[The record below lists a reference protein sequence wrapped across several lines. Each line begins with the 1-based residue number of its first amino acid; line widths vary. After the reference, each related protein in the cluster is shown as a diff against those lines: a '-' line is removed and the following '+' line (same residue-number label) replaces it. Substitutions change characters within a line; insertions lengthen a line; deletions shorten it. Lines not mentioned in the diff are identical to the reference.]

1 MNSIIDIKFTES
13 SPTEPCTLTEAKT
26 HLRVDSTDDDTKI
39 TALITSCRKRLERWC
54 GISIVQKTVVLTI
67 DFKEEMRMIY
77 GPVTAITEVKV
88 RTGTDTTG
96 AAEWE
101 TLTDDDYTTDG
112 EDYKVFNSSLI
123 GRHKI
128 TYTAG
133 YSTCPEDL
141 KEAVL
146 NEIAYRYQNRGDQTQ
161 KYVAEQPGV
170 CEGSKILAMP
180 YKRTFG
186 I

>member
-1 MNSIIDIKFTES
+1 MNNIIDIKFTES
-13 SPTEPCTLTEAKT
+13 SPTEPCTLVEAKT
-26 HLRVDSTDDDTKI
+26 QCKVDSTDDDTKL
-39 TALITSCRKRLERWC
+39 TALITACRKRVERWC
-54 GISIVQKTVVLTI
+54 GISIVEKTVILTI
-67 DFKEEMRMIY
+67 DFNEEMRMIY

-88 RTGTDTTG
+88 RTGTATDG
-96 AAEWE
+96 SPEWE

-112 EDYKVFNSSLI
+112 EDYLAFNSSLV

-133 YSTCPEDL
+133 YVTCPEDL
-141 KEAVL
+141 KEAIL
-146 NEIAYRYQNRGDQTQ
+146 NEIAYRYTNRGDQS
-161 KYVAEQPGV
+161 GGIS
-170 CEGSKILAMP
+170 EGAKILAMP